1 MKIITIIGNKG
12 VGKTTLFRQLT
23 KYYYSPKKKGE
34 IETNP
39 LINYAENLIKIGDNV
54 YKIVDTPSF
63 VLSPKTEIEK
73 GIKEQTENLLKVSDL
88 ICWVV
93 DKVGE
98 EEFLLK
104 RYLKKLK
111 YRRSRRKFRAH
122 ERETRKI

>member
-1 MKIITIIGNKG
+1 MKIITIVGNKET
-12 VGKTTLFRQLT
+12 GKTTLFRQLT

-73 GIKEQTENLLKVSDL
+73 GIKEQTEDLLKVSDL
-88 ICWVV
+88 IC
-93 DKVGE
+93 
-98 EEFLLK
+98 
-104 RYLKKLK
+104 
-111 YRRSRRKFRAH
+111 
-122 ERETRKI
+122 

>member
-1 MKIITIIGNKG
+1 MKIITIVGNKG
-12 VGKTTLFRQLT
+12 TGKTTLFRQLT

-34 IETNP
+34 IEPNP

-88 ICWVV
+88 IC
-93 DKVGE
+93 
-98 EEFLLK
+98 
-104 RYLKKLK
+104 
-111 YRRSRRKFRAH
+111 
-122 ERETRKI
+122 